1 MFFHR
6 LTIAA
11 VALAATGVV
20 HNASAQVVVI
30 DQGLVTV
37 TGADGAETI
46 LLSQV
51 GDQIVVDIDGSQIP
65 FDADQVQEIS
75 IDALGGDD
83 TVTVDV
89 NRPTTILAGAG
100 NDTITGSDGGADL
113 AVGQQGA
120 DTFSGRG
127 GDDVFVWNP
136 GDGNDVIDGDD
147 GNDTHV
153 FNGSGTNEIIGIE
166 PNGARARLTRDVGN
180 IVMDIGTIENVTVN
194 AIGGEDTVS
203 GAQGLMALL
212 DLLTFDGGAGNDILD
227 GGDGDDILK
236 GGDGN
241 DMLFGGD
248 GDDTVDGD
256 GGADT
261 ALLGA
266 GDDVFIWDPGDG
278 SDFVEGESGFDSLL
292 FNGSGGSEV
301 FDASAA
307 GSRLR
312 FFRNI
317 GNIIMDVGTTE
328 QIDLRALGGDDAT
341 TINNLDDTDV
351 TDVIVDA
358 GPGADSFVGSAL
370 EETFL
375 GGEGDDT
382 TTMGDGDFFDM
393 GAGIDM
399 LHFFGTTGKDS
410 IHVDAKTNGD
420 HDEAFFHGTLGRQ
433 RAVFEN
439 GETVTVFTQG
449 GNDRVKVH
457 RKAANLWDVEIVE

>member
-20 HNASAQVVVI
+20 HHASAQVVGI

-37 TGADGAETI
+37 TGTDGAETI

-51 GDQIVVDIDGSQIP
+51 GDQIVVDIDGSQFP

-153 FNGSGTNEIIGIE
+153 FNGSGTNEIIGVE
-166 PNGARARLTRDVGN
+166 PNGARVRLTRDVGN

-194 AIGGEDTVS
+194 AMGGDDTVS

-236 GGDGN
+236 GGDGD

-292 FNGSGGSEV
+292 FNGSGGSEI
-301 FDASAA
+301 FDASAD

-341 TINNLDDTDV
+341 TIRNLDDTDV
-351 TDVIVDA
+351 IDVIVDA
-358 GPGADSFVGSAL
+358 GPGNDSFVGSSL

-382 TTMGDGDFFDM
+382 VTMGAGDFFDM
-393 GAGIDM
+393 GAGIDA
-399 LHFFGTTGKDS
+399 LHFFGATGKDN

-420 HDEAFFHGTLGRQ
+420 HDVAFFHGTLGNQ

-439 GETVTVFTQG
+439 GEVVTVFTQG
-449 GNDRVKVH
+449 GDDKVKVH
-457 RKAANLWDVEIVE
+457 KKAANLWDVEIVE